1 MHLFDHDISNFTGVG
16 LPLEGSITP
25 NWSINGNPHGGY
37 LMAVLASAVFGQS
50 HYPHLKILTA
60 NFISRCSPGEAQI
73 HLEHV
78 GASTQFDR
86 WQASLLQG
94 GEEKI
99 RALATLMK
107 EDENTAEKYYEHSPP
122 EVPSIDT
129 CVAFPQMPRY
139 TFFDQMEVRLAPD
152 CAGWMTGDLGGKS
165 ELRGWVRFRENRPF
179 DMLGVLLAADAFPPA
194 IFPRQGM
201 AAWVPTLEL
210 SVNIR
215 NPATTPWLKCVFCS
229 SYLNNGMVE
238 EDGTVWDESGELIAI
253 SRQIAQFRK

>member
-1 MHLFDHDISNFTGVG
+1 MHRFDGDISVFKEDG
-16 LPLEGSITP
+16 LPLKGAVSDH
-25 NWSINGNPHGGY
+25 WSINGNPHGGY
-37 LMAVLASAVFGQS
+37 LMALLAHAVLGHSRHS
-50 HYPHLKILTA
+50 SLKILTA
-60 NFISRCSPGEAQI
+60 NFISRSNPGAAEI
-73 HLEHV
+73 HVEPM
-78 GASTQFDR
+78 GGSTQFDR
-86 WQASLLQG
+86 WQASLRQQG
-94 GEEKI
+94 KEKI
-99 RALATLMK
+99 RAFATLMK
-107 EDENTAEKYYEHSPP
+107 GEDTAQEKYYEQSAP
-122 EVPSIDT
+122 EVPPIET
-129 CVAFPQMPRY
+129 CVAFPKMPGY
-139 TFFDQMEVRLAPD
+139 TFYDQMEVRLAPD

-165 ELRGWVRFRENRPF
+165 ELRGWVRFREERPF

-229 SYLNNGMVE
+229 NYVDNGMVE